1 MDIKITGRAETELSK
16 IESNTFRITYDNDCG
31 WISMT
36 YNLVQDEPKDDD
48 IVTKVG
54 SRTFIIQNEIAK
66 DVDFFE
72 VDYHNGW
79 LRKVFVI
86 FPNGESY

>member
-1 MDIKITGRAETELSK
+1 MA
-16 IESNTFRITYDNDCG
+16 YD
-31 WISMT
+31 
-36 YNLVQDEPKDDD
+36 LVPGEPQQDDL
-48 IVTKVG
+48 VTQVG
-54 SRTFIIQNEIAK
+54 DRTFFMQRDITK

-72 VDYHNGW
+72 IDYHNGW

>member
-1 MDIKITGRAETELSK
+1 MA
-16 IESNTFRITYDNDCG
+16 YD
-31 WISMT
+31 
-36 YNLVQDEPKDDD
+36 LVQDELKPNDV
-48 IVTKVG
+48 VTNVG
-54 SRTFIIQNEIAK
+54 DRTFLIQNEIAN

-72 VDYHNGW
+72 IDYHNGW

>member
-1 MDIKITGRAETELSK
+1 MAYE
-16 IESNTFRITYDNDCG
+16 
-31 WISMT
+31 
-36 YNLVQDEPKDDD
+36 LVQDEPKTDDLK
-48 IVTKVG
+48 TCVG
-54 SRTFIIQNEIAK
+54 DRTFLIQNEIAK

-72 VDYHNGW
+72 IDYHNGW

>member
-1 MDIKITGRAETELSK
+1 MAYS
-16 IESNTFRITYDNDCG
+16 
-31 WISMT
+31 
-36 YNLVQDEPKDDD
+36 LVQDEPQPNDV
-48 IVTKVG
+48 VTQVG
-54 SRTFIIQNEIAK
+54 DRTFFVQNEIAN
-66 DVDFFE
+66 DVNFFE

>member
-1 MDIKITGRAETELSK
+1 MA
-16 IESNTFRITYDNDCG
+16 YD
-31 WISMT
+31 
-36 YNLVQDEPKDDD
+36 LVQDEPREDDVVVQKGD
-48 IVTKVG
+48 
-54 SRTFIIQNEIAK
+54 RTFIMKNEVAG

-72 VDYHNGW
+72 VDFHNGW

>member
-1 MDIKITGRAETELSK
+1 MAYS
-16 IESNTFRITYDNDCG
+16 
-31 WISMT
+31 
-36 YNLVQDEPKDDD
+36 LVQDEPKQDD
-48 IVTKVG
+48 IITHVG
-54 SRTFIIQNEIAK
+54 DRTFLVQSEIAD

-72 VDYHNGW
+72 IDFHNGW